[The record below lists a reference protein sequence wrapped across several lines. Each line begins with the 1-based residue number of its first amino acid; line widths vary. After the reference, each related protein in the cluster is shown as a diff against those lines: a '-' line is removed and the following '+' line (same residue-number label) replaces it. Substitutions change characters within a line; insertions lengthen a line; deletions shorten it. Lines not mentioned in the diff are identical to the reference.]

1 MRIIKSHVEAALLR
15 GIAGAARL
23 DADDREKPIM
33 IVEEVLTEDWA
44 SATFLGARIT
54 IALRFEGEAAAVEA
68 AFAELGERLQDWEFR
83 LAGQIVADIGLV
95 SGADGTEQLG
105 TIVPKDTVPN
115 LAAVPS
121 LGPSTVSRPFVIEA
135 LTIID

>member
-1 MRIIKSHVEAALLR
+1 MRVIKSHAEAASLR

-23 DADDREKPIM
+23 DANDREKPIM
-33 IVEEVLTEDWA
+33 IVEEVITEDWA

-54 IALRFEGEAAAVEA
+54 LALRFEGGAEAVEA
-68 AFAELGERLQDWEFR
+68 AYAALCERLQDWEFQ
-83 LAGQIVADIGLV
+83 LAGQIVADIGV
-95 SGADGTEQLG
+95 MFDAYDTQAPGAFT
-105 TIVPKDTVPN
+105 PS
-115 LAAVPS
+115 LASVPS